1 VRLAHAF
8 LVAADMPVPGDAFL
22 YRLLGYELANGFGYS
37 EPGTFESGH
46 LHPTAEHPP
55 LFPLFL
61 ASWTKIGLGGV
72 GAVRVAC
79 ALLGTITVGLIGL
92 LGRRVAGV
100 RVGLIAGAIA
110 AGYPPL
116 LLADGAMISESLY
129 APLVVAALLLAF
141 RLLDRPTAWA
151 AAALGGVIGL
161 CALTR
166 SDGILLLAVL
176 ALPLAWRVGH
186 PRWRAI
192 AACAVAAAIVLAPWL
207 GRNWVQFDR
216 FPLLST
222 NTGFTALAANCPAT
236 YYSSKYIG
244 FARHQCVF
252 RSDCVDIPEELA
264 ASDCMRDEA
273 RAYTRRHLGRVPLV
287 VLARVG
293 RVWELFGADMT
304 YDYGVNWARARWLA
318 QVARI
323 VSLVALALALVGAL
337 ALWRRVPL
345 LPLLAPLLV
354 ATLVAALTF
363 GFSRYR
369 LVAEPS
375 LVVLAAAGADRLWR
389 FRRRLEP
396 REPQPNQVVEHPQG
410 VPDVAH
416 PRLLDVA
423 PLDRDLGDLPAA
435 AVRAFRRADRNGSAN
450 GESDCSL
457 TSPGVGRLLELPSR
471 GEAKLIERGVRLP
484 AGVSLGVVATAPQAH
499 A

>member
-1 VRLAHAF
+1 LALAVRLAHAF
-8 LVAADMPVPGDAFL
+8 LVAADMPIPGDAFL

-37 EPGTFESGH
+37 EAGTFESGH
-46 LHPTAEHPP
+46 LRPTAEHPP
-55 LFPLFL
+55 LFPLYL
-61 ASWTKIGLGGV
+61 ALWTKLGLGGV
-72 GAVRVAC
+72 AAERVAC
-79 ALLGTITVGLIGL
+79 ALLGTLTVGLIGL

-100 RVGLIAGAIA
+100 RVGLIAAAVAAI
-110 AGYPPL
+110 YPPL
-116 LLADGAMISESLY
+116 LLADGALISESLY
-129 APLVVAALLLAF
+129 APLVVGALLLAF
-141 RLLDRPTAWA
+141 RLVDRPTAGS
-151 AAALGGVIGL
+151 AAALGAVVGL

-166 SDGILLLAVL
+166 SDGILLLPVL
-176 ALPLAWRVGH
+176 ALPMAWRIRH
-186 PRWRAI
+186 ARWRAM
-192 AACAVAAAIVLAPWL
+192 AACAAAALIVLAPWL

-252 RSDCVDIPEELA
+252 RSDCVDIPGELA

-273 RAYTRRHLGRVPLV
+273 RAYARRHLGRVPLV

-293 RVWELFGADMT
+293 RVWELYGADTT

-318 QVARI
+318 QVARFA
-323 VSLVALALALVGAL
+323 SLVALALALVGAV
-337 ALWRRVPL
+337 ALWRRAVPL

-375 LVVLAAAGADRLWR
+375 LVVLAAVGADRLWR
-389 FRRRLEP
+389 SRGRLEP
-396 REPQPNQVVEHPQG
+396 REPEPNQVVEHPQG
-410 VPDVAH
+410 VADAAD

-423 PLDRDLGDLPAA
+423 PPDRDLGDLPPA
-435 AVRAFRRADRNGSAN
+435 AVRADQH
-450 GESDCSL
+450 
-457 TSPGVGRLLELPSR
+457 
-471 GEAKLIERGVRLP
+471 
-484 AGVSLGVVATAPQAH
+484 LGVESEPERL
-499 A
+499 

>member
-1 VRLAHAF
+1 VALAVRLAHAF
-8 LVAADMPVPGDAFL
+8 LVAADMPIPGDAFL

-37 EPGTFESGH
+37 EAGTFESGH
-46 LHPTAEHPP
+46 LRPTAEHPP

-61 ASWTKIGLGGV
+61 AFLTKLGLGGV
-72 GAVRVAC
+72 GAERVAC
-79 ALLGTITVGLIGL
+79 ALLGTLTVGLVGL
-92 LGRRVAGV
+92 LGRRVAGD
-100 RVGLIAGAIA
+100 RVGLIAAGVAAI
-110 AGYPPL
+110 YPPL
-116 LLADGAMISESLY
+116 LLADGALISESLY

-141 RLLDRPTAWA
+141 RLVDRPTPAS
-151 AAALGGVIGL
+151 AAALGAVIGL

-166 SDGILLLAVL
+166 SDGILLLPLL
-176 ALPLAWRVGH
+176 ALPMAWRVSNA
-186 PRWRAI
+186 RWRAL
-192 AACAVAAAIVLAPWL
+192 AACAAAALIVLAPWL

-252 RSDCVDIPEELA
+252 RSDCVGIPGELA

-273 RAYTRRHLGRVPLV
+273 RAYARRHLGRVPLV

-293 RVWELFGADMT
+293 RVWELYGADTT

-318 QVARI
+318 EVGRI
-323 VSLVALALALVGAL
+323 VSLVALALALAGAL
-337 ALWRRVPL
+337 ALWRRAVPL

-354 ATLVAALTF
+354 ATLVAVLTF

-375 LVVLAAAGADRLWR
+375 LVVLAAVGADWLWR
-389 FRRRLEP
+389 SRRRLEP

-410 VPDVAH
+410 VADPAD

-423 PLDRDLGDLPAA
+423 PADRDLGDLPAA
-435 AVRAFRRADRNGSAN
+435 PVRPDQHLGI
-450 GESDCSL
+450 E
-457 TSPGVGRLLELPSR
+457 PEPERL
-471 GEAKLIERGVRLP
+471 
-484 AGVSLGVVATAPQAH
+484 
-499 A
+499 